1 MNNKKIFNVG
11 NFKIELIV
19 PDQTKDIRNSLE
31 NNINVFDENG
41 ELLWNIS
48 KLLKTYSDKN
58 GVKYYDELYFDIR
71 LLDNQNIFCIGFNNH
86 CEIDLKTASII
97 KIVNNR

>member
-1 MNNKKIFNVG
+1 MNNKKIFKVG
-11 NFKIELIV
+11 NYKIELIV
-19 PDQTKDIRNSLE
+19 PDQTNDIKKTLE
-31 NNINVFDENG
+31 NNINVFNENG
-41 ELLWNIS
+41 EFLWNIS

-58 GVKYYDELYFDIR
+58 GLKYYDELFFDIR

-86 CEIDLKTASII
+86 CEINLKIGSII